1 MSTIPL
7 LPAPV
12 NLFRDASRSSQR
24 KLKEEKNR
32 ITRKTLSVI
41 VDLPA
46 FTVTHFYIEHRKKES
61 ILHLHSEHNHD
72 YAICPQCERI
82 SKSIHQEK
90 PRCVRDLAMNEHRT
104 YLHFTSRI
112 FSCEYCENTFAERLQ
127 SIGFRHRHTD
137 RFREKVY
144 RCSLASTRKSV
155 AREMWLDPSTVK
167 TIFLHLAKD
176 KLNREDQKNVRKLA
190 MDEISLK
197 KRHKQFSLVISDLER
212 HYVIAVLPSRDKES
226 LEKWLSNLGKSK
238 RDAIE
243 IVSIDMW
250 RPYFYA
256 VKAKLPHAK
265 LVVDRFHVMKQL
277 NENITKLR
285 RTTQRNANED
295 VKEIL
300 KGSRWL
306 LVKNRQNLS
315 LKEEGHLQDVLAISS
330 EIREAYLLKEEFRN
344 IFEKIKDVEQAKRFL
359 KVWILKA
366 QKTGSRYLAKFV
378 KTLRNW
384 WEEILMYFE
393 EGITNAF
400 SEGINRAIR
409 AIINR
414 AYGYRNF
421 DNFRLQV
428 LAQHGYAHQNHA
440 NSR

>member
-1 MSTIPL
+1 MSTILL

-12 NLFRDASRSSQR
+12 NLFRDASRSSQG
-24 KLKEEKNR
+24 KLKQEKNR
-32 ITRKTLSVI
+32 ITRKTLKVI
-41 VDLPA
+41 VDLPE
-46 FTVTHFYIEHRKKES
+46 FRMTHFDIEQRKKES
-61 ILHLHSEHNHD
+61 ILHLHGEHNHN
-72 YAICPQCERI
+72 YAICPKCENI
-82 SKSIHQEK
+82 SESIHQEK
-90 PRCVRDLAMNEHRT
+90 PRCVRDLDMSEHRT
-104 YLHFTSRI
+104 YLHFPSRI
-112 FSCEYCENTFAERLQ
+112 FSCEHCKNTFAERLQ
-127 SIGFRHRHTD
+127 SIGFRHRHTN

-144 RCSLASTRKSV
+144 RNSLDSTCKSV
-155 AREMWLDPSTVK
+155 AMEMWLDPSTVK
-167 TIFLHLAKD
+167 TIFLRLAKNKLD
-176 KLNREDQKNVRKLA
+176 KEHQKNVCKLA

-197 KRHKQFSLVISDLER
+197 KRHKQFALVISDLER
-212 HYVIAVLPSRDKES
+212 HCVIDVLPSRDKES
-226 LEKWLSNLGKSK
+226 LEIWLSNLSKSE
-238 RDAIE
+238 REAIE

-256 VKAKLPHAK
+256 VKAKLPQAK
-265 LVVDRFHVMKQL
+265 LVVDRFHVVKQL

-285 RTTQRNANED
+285 RTTQRNATEE

-315 LKEEGHLQDVLAISS
+315 QKEEGHLQNVLAISP
-330 EIREAYLLKEEFRN
+330 EIREAYLLKEEFHT
-344 IFEKIKDVEQAKRFL
+344 IFEKIKNQEQAERFL
-359 KVWILKA
+359 KAWTWKA
-366 QKTGSRYLAKFV
+366 EKTGSRYLAKFV

-384 WEEILMYFE
+384 WKEILMYFE

-428 LAQHGYAHQNHA
+428 LAQHGYDG
-440 NSR
+440 

>member
-12 NLFRDASRSSQR
+12 TLFRDASRAAQR
-24 KLKEEKNR
+24 KLTPEKNWM
-32 ITRKTLSVI
+32 TRKTLDAI
-41 VDLPA
+41 VDLPE
-46 FTVTHFYIEHRKKES
+46 FTMTHFDIEPRNKES
-61 ILHLHSEHNHD
+61 ILHLHSEHNHG
-72 YAICPQCERI
+72 YAICPQCEHI
-82 SKSIHQEK
+82 SESIHQEK
-90 PRCVRDLAMNEHRT
+90 LRCVRDLDMSAHRT

-112 FSCEYCENTFAERLQ
+112 FACEACHNTFAERLQ
-127 SIGFRHRHTD
+127 SIGFRQRHTN
-137 RFREKVY
+137 RFREEVY
-144 RCSLASTRKSV
+144 RRSLDSPRKSV

-167 TIFLHLAKD
+167 TIFLRLAKN
-176 KLNREDQKNVRKLA
+176 KLGQAHQKNVRKLA
-190 MDEISLK
+190 LDEIALK
-197 KRHKQFSLVISDLER
+197 KRHKQFALVISDLER
-212 HYVIAVLPSRDKES
+212 HCVIAVLPSRDKES
-226 LEKWLSNLGKSK
+226 LEIWLSNLSK
-238 RDAIE
+238 AKREAIE

-265 LVVDRFHVMKQL
+265 LVADRFHVVKQL

-285 RTTQRNANED
+285 RTIQRKADAEI
-295 VKEIL
+295 KEIL

-315 LKEEGHLQDVLAISS
+315 LKEEGHLQNVLAVSP
-330 EIREAYLLKEEFRN
+330 EIRAAYLLKEEFRT
-344 IFEKIKDVEQAKRFL
+344 IFEKIKQVEQAKRFL
-359 KVWILKA
+359 EVWMLKA
-366 QKTGSRYLAKFV
+366 QQTGNRYLAKFV
-378 KTLRNW
+378 NTLRNW

-428 LAQHGYAHQNHA
+428 LARHGYAGQNHA